1 MSEYVLY
8 EKEGNVARVVLNRPD
23 RHNAIFDSMFDEIVE
38 GIKRGERDDDVK
50 VIILKGNG
58 PSFSVGFDLS
68 DADKFYGGADSAG
81 EEENLRLGVDV
92 LRHRAEVMRDVL
104 FSGKPIIAQTHGS
117 CVGAGTFLMLVCDFC
132 IAAEGTAFGHPE
144 ERYGSAG
151 AIWCYPVVAAQIGLK
166 KTNELLMTGR
176 KFTAE
181 EAERLGLI
189 NKVVPADRLDEE
201 VAALAAAICSQ
212 PRDGLALSTAFRHL
226 SLGLLGYTNFF
237 LPHYATH
244 PMALYVRR
252 EADEFNF
259 RDVVRDRGLRGALQA
274 RDEAFG
280 GPYWGW

>member
-1 MSEYVLY
+1 MSDHVLY
-8 EKEGNVARVVLNRPD
+8 EREGNVARVVLNRPD
-23 RHNAIFDSMFDEIVE
+23 RHNALLDSMFDEIVE
-38 GIKRGERDDDVK
+38 AIRRGERDDDVK
-50 VIILKGNG
+50 VVVLKGNG

-68 DADKFYGGADSAG
+68 DADAFYGGADRDG
-81 EEENLRLGVDV
+81 EGENLRLGVDV
-92 LRHRAEVMRDVL
+92 LRHRADVMRDIL
-104 FSGKPIIAQTHGS
+104 FSGKPIIAQVHGS

-132 IAAEGTAFGHPE
+132 VAAEGTAFGHPE

-151 AIWCYPVVAAQIGLK
+151 AIWCYPVVAAQIGVK
-166 KTNELLMTGR
+166 KANELLMTGR
-176 KFTAE
+176 KYTAD

-189 NKVVPADRLDEE
+189 NRVVPADRLDDE

-244 PMALYVRR
+244 PLALYVRR
-252 EADEFNF
+252 EADELDF
-259 RDVVRDRGLRGALQA
+259 RDLVRDRGLRGAIAA
-274 RDEAFG
+274 RDEAFR

>member
-1 MSEYVLY
+1 MSEHVLY
-8 EKEGNVARVVLNRPD
+8 EKDGSVARVVLNRPD
-23 RHNAIFDSMFDEIVE
+23 RHNAIFDTMFDEIVD
-38 GIKRGERDDDVK
+38 GIRRGERDDDVK
-50 VIILKGNG
+50 VIVLKGNG

-68 DADKFYGGADSAG
+68 DADKFYGGADKAD
-81 EEENLRLGVDV
+81 EEENLRLGIDV

-104 FSGKPIIAQTHGS
+104 FSGKPIIAQVHGN

-132 IAAEGTAFGHPE
+132 IAAEGSAFGHPE

-166 KTNELLMTGR
+166 KANELLMTGR
-176 KFTAE
+176 KFTAD

-189 NKVVPADRLDEE
+189 NRVVPRERLDEE
-201 VAALAAAICSQ
+201 VAALAAAISSQ

-252 EADEFNF
+252 ETDEFDF
-259 RDVVRDRGLRGALQA
+259 RDVVRDKGLRGALAA
-274 RDEAFG
+274 RDAAFG
-280 GPYWGW
+280 GQYWGW

>member
-1 MSEYVLY
+1 MSEDVLY
-8 EKEGNVARVVLNRPD
+8 EKEGSVARVVLNRAD
-23 RHNAIFDSMFDEIVE
+23 RHNAIFDTMFDEIVD
-38 GIKRGERDDDVK
+38 GIRRGERDDDVK
-50 VIILKGNG
+50 VIVLKGNG

-68 DADKFYGGADSAG
+68 DADKFYGGADKAA
-81 EEENLRLGVDV
+81 EEENLRLGIDV
-92 LRHRAEVMRDVL
+92 LRHRAEVMRDIL
-104 FSGKPIIAQTHGS
+104 FSGKPIIAQVHGN

-132 IAAEGTAFGHPE
+132 IAAEGSSFGHPE

-166 KTNELLMTGR
+166 KANEILMTGR
-176 KFTAE
+176 KVTAE

-189 NKVVPADRLDEE
+189 NRVVRRDQLDDE
-201 VAALAAAICSQ
+201 VAALAAALCSQ

-226 SLGLLGYTNFF
+226 SLGLLGYTDFF
-237 LPHYATH
+237 LPHYSTH
-244 PMALYVRR
+244 PLALYVRR

-259 RDVVRDRGLRGALQA
+259 RDVVRDKGLRAALAA